1 MQMTCPRANSS
12 WGVCAITHVPPTSMY
27 QVSLKRV
34 RALMIATQPQAVPD
48 LVGKMND
55 AEEFAGGCLLGGHRS
70 TEGGSQKVLQRGG
83 AHIEY

>member
-1 MQMTCPRANSS
+1 
-12 WGVCAITHVPPTSMY
+12 
-27 QVSLKRV
+27 
-34 RALMIATQPQAVPD
+34 MIATQPQAVPD